1 MTLFRTHFGGNAPNV
16 ESQEGS
22 PPSPSSPACFGG
34 DAKTGMCPFHLAEN
48 TPARGVR
55 TLARLA
61 ALALFALIAPMAQ
74 AQATGDLG
82 LVVERASGSL
92 LVVDQSDRASL
103 GRIEGLGDLSH
114 ASLVYSPDER
124 FAYVFGRD
132 GGLSKVD
139 ILNHEVV
146 ARVMQAGN
154 SIGGAISDDGRYVAV
169 SNYEP
174 GGVRVFDAETLD
186 LVADIPTGGKTIG
199 LVDIP
204 GTRFVFS
211 LWDQGETWIADL
223 SGDGAPEITKIAGMG
238 LNPYDALVTG
248 DGRTYI
254 AGLFGDDHLTA
265 LDLWQETPAPQKIL
279 PGYAQG
285 REGLPVYKMPH
296 LEGWALAGHEFVLP
310 AMGQH
315 EVLWVDARSL
325 KESGRTAT
333 YGQPVFAMARPDGR
347 HVWVN
352 FAHPLNDTIQV
363 IDTLTKQVVHEF
375 KPGPGVLH
383 MEFTPRG
390 HEVWLSVRDAGK
402 VMVYDTAT
410 FEKLREI
417 EAESPS
423 GIFFTARAHR
433 MGL

>member
-1 MTLFRTHFGGNAPNV
+1 MTRITRLFGGAAPV
-16 ESQEGS
+16 AQSATPPGYFPQEETRSGHLLGPNTRLRHLLGAVALVLCSALGS
-22 PPSPSSPACFGG
+22 GAG
-34 DAKTGMCPFHLAEN
+34 
-48 TPARGVR
+48 
-55 TLARLA
+55 
-61 ALALFALIAPMAQ
+61 

-92 LVVDQSDRASL
+92 LVVDQSERARI

-114 ASLVYSPDER
+114 ASIVYSPDER
-124 FAYVFGRD
+124 FGFVFGRD
-132 GGLSKVD
+132 GGLTKVD
-139 ILNHEVV
+139 ILERKIVG
-146 ARVMQAGN
+146 RVMQAGN
-154 SIGGAISDDGRYVAV
+154 SIGGAISDDGRFVAV

-174 GGVRVFDAETLD
+174 GGVRVFDADTLEM
-186 LVADIPTGGKTIG
+186 VADIPTGSKTIG

-211 LWDQGETWIADL
+211 LWDAGETWIADL
-223 SGDGAPEITKIAGMG
+223 SGDTPEITRIKGMG
-238 LNPYDALVTG
+238 TNPYDALVTG

-254 AGLFGDDHLTA
+254 VGLFGEDHLTA
-265 LDLWQETPAPQKIL
+265 LDLWQDAPKPTAIL
-279 PGYAQG
+279 PGYAEG

-296 LEGWALAGHEFVLP
+296 LEGWALAGHEFALP

-325 KESGRTAT
+325 AESGRTAVH
-333 YGQPVFAMARPDGR
+333 GQPVFAMARPDGR

-352 FAHPLNDTIQV
+352 FAHPRNDTIQV
-363 IDTLTKQVVHEF
+363 IDSLSKQVIHEF

-402 VMVYDTAT
+402 IMIYDTET
-410 FEKLREI
+410 FEKLDEI
-417 EAESPS
+417 EADSPS
-423 GIFFTARAHR
+423 GIFFTARAHKT
-433 MGL
+433 GL